1 MCDAAKYSGC
11 CSESFLKHVPTPKW
25 GFPKIRGTILGVP
38 VLRII
43 VFWGLYWGLPIL
55 GNYLNFEKLT
65 GVISMLESLE
75 EKFVDETTP
84 DLDRLLRFVLVVSQ
98 H

>member
-1 MCDAAKYSGC
+1 MCDAFRKASLNMYP
-11 CSESFLKHVPTPKW
+11 H
-25 GFPKIRGTILGVP
+25 
-38 VLRII
+38 
-43 VFWGLYWGLPIL
+43 
-55 GNYLNFEKLT
+55 LNFEKLP

-75 EKFVDETTP
+75 EKFVDETMP